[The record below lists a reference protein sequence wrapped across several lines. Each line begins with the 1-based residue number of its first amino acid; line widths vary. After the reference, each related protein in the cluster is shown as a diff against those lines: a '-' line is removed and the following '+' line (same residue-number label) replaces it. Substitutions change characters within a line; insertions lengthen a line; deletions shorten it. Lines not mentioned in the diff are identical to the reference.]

1 MRRLIVAAVFLLSFA
16 PLLLAAGWT
25 KPYFALTKPGSF
37 ASYKTTSS
45 VGAPSTLTR
54 TRLADRDG
62 QVVLDVYSEF
72 TDNVTPP
79 STTRYELSKGF
90 DVDRNLV
97 DYMSGLTTMSM
108 SAGKDAKFQPMPA
121 AAISNITKMPT
132 YAATAVFKGIETV
145 DGKSCDHYSY
155 VRDQTGSPYVES
167 GDLWLTAAVPFG
179 IVKHTTST
187 KDRSGKVAFT
197 SETLLVSSGSKPLP
211 ASTMTA
217 ADDPTVKPMTIAAAY
232 AAGLIQVDVEIAPAD
247 KRGDHLTLRIAST
260 GKPLT
265 LTLAAAP
272 NTSLYV
278 DSPFENLVFNATT
291 AQKLTV
297 NATTPATVVVN
308 QVGTSRVVA
317 GKFNIH
323 MYEGKPLFQGSAT
336 MGFLK

>member
-1 MRRLIVAAVFLLSFA
+1 MRRLIVATLLLSSA

-25 KPYFALTKPGSF
+25 KPYFAATKPGSF
-37 ASYKTTSS
+37 ASYKTTSN
-45 VGAPSTLTR
+45 VGPPSTLTR
-54 TRLADRDG
+54 TRLGDRNG

-72 TDNVTPP
+72 TDKVTPP
-79 STTRYELSKGF
+79 STTRYELTKGF
-90 DVDRNLV
+90 DVDRNLI
-97 DYMSGLTTMSM
+97 DYMSGLTAMSM
-108 SAGKDAKFQPMPA
+108 SAGKNAPFTPLPA
-121 AAISNITKMPT
+121 VAISNITKMPT
-132 YAATAVFKGIETV
+132 YAATAVLKGVETV

-155 VRDQTGSPYVES
+155 VRDETGSPYVES

-211 ASTMTA
+211 AATMTA
-217 ADDPTVKPMTIAAAY
+217 ADPTLQPMTIAAAY
-232 AAGLIQVDVEIAPAD
+232 AAGLIQVNVEIAPAD
-247 KRGDHLTLRIAST
+247 KRGDHLTLRIEST

-265 LTLAAAP
+265 LTLGASP

-297 NATTPATVVVN
+297 NATTPVTVVVN